1 MIALYSSLLDAGWNK
16 MRGPMSKSLQPV
28 RKRSQPLMRDYMET
42 RVKDGGSRSK
52 RNQEKEGEIKVS
64 QDGQGKAVQRSET

>member
-1 MIALYSSLLDAGWNK
+1 
-16 MRGPMSKSLQPV
+16 
-28 RKRSQPLMRDYMET
+28 MRDYMET